1 MVEQSAVNRW
11 VVGSS
16 PTSGA
21 SFTEENEGSE
31 LHRTDSAQIPA
42 ESESRKVKFPKV
54 IRHRKAEVTIYG
66 KRKSYPFYRLAY
78 RVNGKRHMKSFNTYG
93 EAKAEADKKVRELA
107 KGSQSLA
114 LTSKEVT
121 A

>member
-11 VVGSS
+11 AVGSS

-21 SFTEENEGSE
+21 NFSTENDGFDES
-31 LHRTDSAQIPA
+31 RTDFAQIPA
-42 ESESRKVKFPKV
+42 ESEGQNVKFPKV

-78 RVNGKRHMKSFNTYG
+78 RVNGKRHMKSFSTFG
-93 EAKAEADKKVRELA
+93 EAKAEGDKKVRELRQ
-107 KGSQSLA
+107 GSQSLA
-114 LTSKEVT
+114 
-121 A
+121 